1 LGTTILGNPHVVNK
15 CVGKEVTFAVHKN
28 FDDIN
33 EEEIQVQLPNFDI
46 QNQGFQA

>member
-1 LGTTILGNPHVVNK
+1 MNK

-46 QNQGFQA
+46 EKPGFSSMKDVRC